1 MCMLHL
7 KTKLN
12 AGVRCINY
20 IGKIL
25 LFFAECATLRFIHA
39 SVRIRG
45 GFNIMNENLDFGKY
59 IPDLWCE
66 VYKETLWEQGK
77 LP

>member
-1 MCMLHL
+1 M
-7 KTKLN
+7 
-12 AGVRCINY
+12 I
-20 IGKIL
+20 
-25 LFFAECATLRFIHA
+25 
-39 SVRIRG
+39 
-45 GFNIMNENLDFGKY
+45 ENLDFGKY

>member
-1 MCMLHL
+1 M

-12 AGVRCINY
+12 VGAYCINY
-20 IGKIL
+20 TGKIL
-25 LFFAECATLRFIHA
+25 LFFAKYATLRLICA

-45 GFNIMNENLDFGKY
+45 GCNIMNGNLDFGKY

-66 VYKETLWEQGK
+66 VYKENLWEQGK